1 MEELISVLLKCLAS
15 VVSIIIGF
23 VTTTYVIPY
32 LKEKKLFIWVQ
43 KAVLAAEEKYSG
55 SSGKGAEKKAYV
67 MKFLEERFNLKLSE
81 EELDM
86 LIDATVRETVNVFKL
101 SSSEIE
107 EITSKTYTP
116 EDETKL
122 TSSDNSSTE

>member
-1 MEELISVLLKCLAS
+1 MEELVSVLLKCLAS

-23 VTTTYVIPY
+23 ATTTYVIPY

-55 SSGKGAEKKAYV
+55 SGKGAEKKAYV

-86 LIDATVRETVNVFKL
+86 LIDATVRETVNAFKL

-107 EITSKTYTP
+107 EITSKTYIP
-116 EDETKL
+116 EDETNL
-122 TSSDNSSTE
+122 TSGDNASPK

>member
-23 VTTTYVIPY
+23 ATTTYVIPY

-43 KAVLAAEEKYSG
+43 KAVLAAEEKYSE
-55 SSGKGAEKKAYV
+55 SGKGAEKKAYV
-67 MKFLEERFNLKLSE
+67 IKFLEQHFNLKLSE

-86 LIDATVRETVNVFKL
+86 LIDATVRETVNAFKL

-116 EDETKL
+116 EDGTKL
-122 TSSDNSSTE
+122 TSGDNSSTE

>member
-1 MEELISVLLKCLAS
+1 MEELVSVLLKCLAS

-23 VTTTYVIPY
+23 ATTTYVIPY

-55 SSGKGAEKKAYV
+55 SGKGAEKKAYV

-81 EELDM
+81 EELDI
-86 LIDATVRETVNVFKL
+86 LIDATVRETVNAFKL

-107 EITSKTYTP
+107 EITSKTYIP
-116 EDETKL
+116 VDETNL
-122 TSSDNSSTE
+122 TSGDNASRK

>member
-1 MEELISVLLKCLAS
+1 MEELVSVLLKCLAS

-23 VTTTYVIPY
+23 ATTTYVIPY

-55 SSGKGAEKKAYV
+55 SGKGAEKKAYV
-67 MKFLEERFNLKLSE
+67 IKFLEERFNLKLSE

-86 LIDATVRETVNVFKL
+86 LIDATVRETVNAFKL

-116 EDETKL
+116 EDETNL
-122 TSSDNSSTE
+122 TSGDNSSTE